1 MCRNRYHIK
10 HIGGGIDMSITVI
23 TVAQNDSGLVR
34 HMIDSVN
41 LHSKVNPKIIVC
53 DNGGNKKFLDKYK
66 SDSSIRIVKNK
77 PKSRDAANIHGEC
90 LDKIF
95 PMVDTKYTAIMDSD
109 CVILSDDW
117 ATVDSK
123 YRIVTAK
130 KGVKTIDK
138 HYFCFVVFETAA
150 LIGTSFRPVHAR
162 KDKKLPWDTGCMVS
176 QKIYDNNIPIENL
189 SVVKCGT
196 GDGKVF
202 GDRFPKSFE
211 LWRGDDPIV
220 AHFGAGS
227 DLPRRR
233 TNKYGEGY
241 PKQLK
246 EWNTA
251 ISQHLDE
258 VTDNDK

>member
-1 MCRNRYHIK
+1 M
-10 HIGGGIDMSITVI
+10 DITVI

-41 LHSKVNPKIIVC
+41 LHSKANPKIIVC
-53 DNGGNKKFLDKYK
+53 DNGGNKKLFDKYQE
-66 SDSSIRIVKNK
+66 DDNVVIVKNK
-77 PKSRDAANIHGEC
+77 PKSKDAANIHGEC

-95 PMVDTKYTAIMDSD
+95 KMVDTKYTAIMDSD

-123 YRIVTAK
+123 YKVVTAK
-130 KGVKTIDK
+130 KGVRTIDK
-138 HYFCFVVFETAA
+138 HYFCFVVFETKS
-150 LIGTSFRPVHAR
+150 LTGTSFKPVHSR
-162 KDKKLPWDTGCMVS
+162 KDKELPWDTGCMVS
-176 QKIYDNNIPIENL
+176 QKIYDDSIPIENL
-189 SVVKCGT
+189 LVIKCAS
-196 GDGKVF
+196 GDGKIF
-202 GDRFPKSFE
+202 EDRFPKSFE

-233 TNKYGEGY
+233 INKYGEGY

-246 EWNTA
+246 DWNAA
-251 ISQHLDE
+251 ILKHFDE
-258 VTDNDK
+258 VTGNDK